1 MKTIRVKKRNGKLE
15 DWDVEKIHKVIKWA
29 VDGYEGVSVSD
40 IGMHAELNLYDKIT
54 TREIHDVLV
63 QSASDLISEEEP
75 NYQWVASRLLSYKL
89 RKDVWG
95 GKEPPRLIDHIKSL
109 VKQGIYDPEIL
120 TKYTKDEINKIGNY
134 INHDRDYN
142 FTYAGLQQ
150 LIDKYLLKHRITG
163 EVYETP
169 QFAYMLISL
178 CLFQNYGENR
188 LDYVKRAYDHF
199 STFKINLPTP
209 IMAGVRTKLRQFAS
223 CILVDVGDDLDSIF
237 SSVNAVAKYTSQ
249 RAGIGINMGRIRPVN
264 SPIRNGEVIH
274 TGVVPFLKVF
284 ESTVKSTSQN
294 ALRGGGATC
303 NMPWWH
309 FEIEDIVI
317 LKNNAGTD
325 DNRVRKLD
333 YVIQLDKVFYERV
346 INNQDITL
354 FSPHEC
360 IGLYESFG
368 HPEFQCLYEQ
378 YEKDESIKIKK
389 VIPARKLIDMIA
401 KERLETGR
409 IYIMNVD
416 NCNQNGSWN
425 VDCKM
430 TNLCCI
436 SGHTKL
442 RIITESANREE
453 IIDGEYTILEIL
465 DFLNKGI
472 TVKTPSKNLDTKK
485 IEYKSILAIIKTQEN
500 ADVLEITSNRTEEKL
515 RCTPDHQIYTRN
527 RGYVQAEFL
536 KEEDELDILCE
547 YAIASNTTHIKQF
560 DKKIDVYD
568 LEVEDNHN
576 FFANGILIKN
586 CEIVQHTKPIHSL
599 EDEEGE
605 IGVCILSALNLL
617 EIKNDE
623 ELRSSCDI
631 VIRLLEEL
639 IDYQEYP
646 VKAAENFCK
655 KRRSLGIGVTNFAA
669 WLAKQKLFYD
679 NEQALSVV
687 DELFEKTQYYMLCTS
702 NELAKEKGECERFAD
717 TKYAQGLLPFEW
729 ANKNGIGLIDR
740 PHSMDWEA
748 LREDIKKWGLRH
760 STLST
765 IQPCESS
772 SVIQNST
779 NGIEP
784 IRKIITFK
792 KAKNGTLKQLAPM
805 YPRYKNYYTLA
816 FDIKSNDCI
825 NKLAAIMQKWIDMS
839 ISLNHYYNYAHYQD
853 GQIPRSVIVRDLI
866 TAYKYGIKTLY
877 YANSPDGDNDVAGAC
892 SSGSCAI

>member
-15 DWDVEKIHKVIKWA
+15 DWNVEKIHRVIKWA
-29 VDGYEGVSVSD
+29 IDGYEGVSVSD
-40 IGMHAELNLYDKIT
+40 VAMHAELNLYDKIT

-95 GKEPPRLIDHIKSL
+95 GKEPPRLIDHIKNL
-109 VKQGIYDPEIL
+109 VKQGIYDAEIL
-120 TKYTKDEINKIGNY
+120 TKYSKDEINKVGNY
-134 INHDRDYN
+134 LNHDRDYN

-188 LDYVKRAYDHF
+188 LEYVKSAYDHF

-309 FEIEDIVI
+309 FEVEDIVI

-430 TNLCCI
+430 TNLCCVTGDTLI
-436 SGHTKL
+436 EIEKDNTKYSVT
-442 RIITESANREE
+442 IEE
-453 IIDGEYTILEIL
+453 LLELFEIDKNIKILSYNSDNEI
-465 DFLNKGI
+465 
-472 TVKTPSKNLDTKK
+472 
-485 IEYKSILAIIKTQEN
+485 IEYKDLVAIQKTYDNAEVIEVVDEETGYSIT
-500 ADVLEITSNRTEEKL
+500 
-515 RCTPDHQIYTRN
+515 CTPDHQIFTKN
-527 RGYVQAEFL
+527 RGYVRADNL
-536 KEEDELDILCE
+536 KSDDEL
-547 YAIASNTTHIKQF
+547 
-560 DKKIDVYD
+560 
-568 LEVEDNHN
+568 
-576 FFANGILIKN
+576 
-586 CEIVQHTKPIHSL
+586 
-599 EDEEGE
+599 
-605 IGVCILSALNLL
+605 
-617 EIKNDE
+617 
-623 ELRSSCDI
+623 
-631 VIRLLEEL
+631 
-639 IDYQEYP
+639 
-646 VKAAENFCK
+646 
-655 KRRSLGIGVTNFAA
+655 VT
-669 WLAKQKLFYD
+669 
-679 NEQALSVV
+679 
-687 DELFEKTQYYMLCTS
+687 
-702 NELAKEKGECERFAD
+702 
-717 TKYAQGLLPFEW
+717 
-729 ANKNGIGLIDR
+729 I
-740 PHSMDWEA
+740 
-748 LREDIKKWGLRH
+748 
-760 STLST
+760 
-765 IQPCESS
+765 
-772 SVIQNST
+772 
-779 NGIEP
+779 
-784 IRKIITFK
+784 
-792 KAKNGTLKQLAPM
+792 
-805 YPRYKNYYTLA
+805 
-816 FDIKSNDCI
+816 
-825 NKLAAIMQKWIDMS
+825 
-839 ISLNHYYNYAHYQD
+839 
-853 GQIPRSVIVRDLI
+853 
-866 TAYKYGIKTLY
+866 
-877 YANSPDGDNDVAGAC
+877 
-892 SSGSCAI
+892 